1 MEANI
6 ADLETLIARNQRL
19 EEERQKEI
27 EAASKRRESE
37 LNIIDAQNKDLATVY
52 NTLLS
57 ISRQL
62 DDSLAAIDEAS
73 SSMLQTKTGTM

>member
-27 EAASKRRESE
+27 EAVSNRRE
-37 LNIIDAQNKDLATVY
+37 
-52 NTLLS
+52 
-57 ISRQL
+57 
-62 DDSLAAIDEAS
+62 
-73 SSMLQTKTGTM
+73 